1 MSQVM
6 LGEGEAARRFPGVGT
21 PPPKR
26 YKIGELARHT
36 GLTRQTLH
44 NYTRWG
50 LIAEAGW
57 TAGGHRFY
65 DASVFPRLARILALK
80 THHRVEQIRV
90 MLDAGDA
97 AEETGAGDGR

>member
-6 LGEGEAARRFPGVGT
+6 LGEGEAARLGT

-57 TAGGHRFY
+57 TAGGHRLY
-65 DASVFPRLARILALK
+65 DESVFPRLARVLALK
-80 THHRVEQIRV
+80 HDHTVEQVRAL
-90 MLDAGDA
+90 LDSDTDPG
-97 AEETGAGDGR
+97 EGVTHGG

>member
-6 LGEGEAARRFPGVGT
+6 LGEGDAARVGT

-57 TAGGHRFY
+57 TAGGHRLY
-65 DASVFPRLARILALK
+65 DASVFPRLARILTLK
-80 THHRVEQIRV
+80 RDHTVEQVRA
-90 MLDAGDA
+90 MLEADPAG
-97 AEETGAGDGR
+97 EGVGRGR

>member
-1 MSQVM
+1 MSQAI
-6 LGEGEAARRFPGVGT
+6 LNEGDIRGRARLET

-50 LIAEAGW
+50 LIQEAGW
-57 TAGGHRFY
+57 TAGGHRLY
-65 DASVFPRLARILALK
+65 DESVFPRLARVLSLK
-80 THHRVEQIRV
+80 ADHTVQQVRQL
-90 MLDAGDA
+90 LDAGS
-97 AEETGAGDGR
+97 AGEGVDHAG

>member
-6 LGEGEAARRFPGVGT
+6 VGDTDAARLGT

-57 TAGGHRFY
+57 TAGGHRLY
-65 DASVFPRLARILALK
+65 DESVFPRLARVLALK
-80 THHRVEQIRV
+80 ADHTVEQVRA
-90 MLDAGDA
+90 MLDGGDS
-97 AEETGAGDGR
+97 AEEGASHGG